1 MGLEEEEENPE
12 NPEKIRSKKIVRLIA
27 VKIMSE
33 WVLIELR
40 SIKIVWRSQSVLMT
54 TLSPLKLM
62 KIANKYKN
70 NNIVNKNDSN

>member
-1 MGLEEEEENPE
+1 
-12 NPEKIRSKKIVRLIA
+12 
-27 VKIMSE
+27 MSE

-62 KIANKYKN
+62 KKANKYKN